1 MARVKLF
8 LAVILLVV
16 LAVAALVWASTSM
29 PGRSYRGLL
38 APAGDAQKALAA
50 DLRRDVEALCKNG
63 PRNIF
68 APASLR
74 AAAVYIERAFRAA
87 GYQVDEQEY
96 TVDNVVCQNL
106 GVEIRGSS
114 KAGEIVLIGAHYDS
128 VDDSPGADDNASG
141 VASLLALARRMRDAK
156 PARTIRFVAFTN
168 EEPPHFKTGFMGS
181 YRYAQRAKNRDEN
194 IVAMLSLESMGYYT
208 TGAKTQQYPP
218 PLDRLYPDTGDF
230 IAFAGN
236 LGSRE
241 LVRKCVEIFRAR
253 GNFPAEGAALPE
265 VIQEIGWSD
274 QWSFW
279 QFGGKGLMV
288 TDTALF
294 RNPNYHRA
302 SDTPETLDY
311 ARMARV
317 VDDLQPVIE
326 ELAR

>member
-1 MARVKLF
+1 MKLF
-8 LAVILLVV
+8 LVVLLLLV
-16 LAVAALVWASTSM
+16 LGIAGLLWASTSM

-38 APAGDAQKALAA
+38 APASDGQKALAA
-50 DLRRDVEALCKNG
+50 ELRRDVEALCKNG

-74 AAAVYIERAFRAA
+74 AAAVYVERAFRAA

-96 TVDNVVCQNL
+96 TVDDVVCQNL
-106 GVEIRGSS
+106 AVEVRGSS
-114 KAGEIVLIGAHYDS
+114 KADEIVIVGAHYDS

-141 VASLLALARRMRDAK
+141 VASMLALARRMRDAK
-156 PARTIRFVAFTN
+156 PARTLRFVAFTN
-168 EEPPHFKTGFMGS
+168 EEPPHFKTAFMGS
-181 YRYAQRAKNRDEN
+181 YRYARRAKERGET
-194 IVAMLSLESMGYYT
+194 IVAMLSLESMGYYQP
-208 TGAKTQQYPP
+208 GPKTQKYPP

-241 LVRKCVEIFRAR
+241 LVRKCVETFRAR

-265 VIQEIGWSD
+265 AIQEIGWSD

-294 RNPNYHRA
+294 RNPNYHRS

-311 ARMARV
+311 VRMARV

-326 ELAR
+326 ELAK

>member
-1 MARVKLF
+1 VKLV
-8 LAVILLVV
+8 LVVILLVV
-16 LAVAALVWASTSM
+16 LGVAALLWAATSM
-29 PGRSYRGLL
+29 PGRSYRGML
-38 APAGDAQKALAA
+38 APASDAQKGLAA
-50 DLRRDVEALCKNG
+50 ELRRDVEALCKNG

-87 GYQVDEQEY
+87 GYEVDEQEY
-96 TVDNVVCQNL
+96 TVDGVVCQNL
-106 GVEIRGSS
+106 AVEVRGSS
-114 KAGEIVLIGAHYDS
+114 KADEIVIVGAHYDS

-141 VASLLALARRMRDAK
+141 VASMLALARRMRDAR

-181 YRYAQRAKNRDEN
+181 YRYARRANERGEK
-194 IVAMLSLESMGYYT
+194 IVAMLSLESMGYFRS
-208 TGAKTQQYPP
+208 AAESQRYPP
-218 PLDRLYPDTGDF
+218 PLDRFYPDTGDF

-236 LGSRE
+236 LGSRD
-241 LVRKCVEIFRAR
+241 LVRKCVATFRAQ

-274 QWSFW
+274 QWAFW
-279 QFGGKGLMV
+279 QFGAKGLMV

-294 RNPNYHRA
+294 RNPNYHRPT
-302 SDTPETLDY
+302 DTPETLDY
-311 ARMARV
+311 ARIARV
-317 VDDLQPVIE
+317 VDDLGPVIE

>member
-1 MARVKLF
+1 MKL
-8 LAVILLVV
+8 LIAVVLLLL
-16 LAVAALVWASTSM
+16 LAVAALLWASTSM
-29 PGRSYRGLL
+29 PGRSYRGML
-38 APAGDAQKALAA
+38 APATDGQKALAA
-50 DLRRDVEALCKNG
+50 ELRRDVEALCKNG
-63 PRNIF
+63 PRNVF

-74 AAAVYIERAFRAA
+74 AAAVYIERAFRGA
-87 GYQVDEQEY
+87 GYGEVDEQEY
-96 TVDNVVCQNL
+96 TVDDVVCQNL
-106 GVEIRGSS
+106 AVEIRGSS
-114 KAGEIVLIGAHYDS
+114 KANEIIVIGAHYDS
-128 VDDSPGADDNASG
+128 VDESPGADDNASG
-141 VASLLALARRMRDAK
+141 VASMLALARRMRDAK

-168 EEPPHFKTGFMGS
+168 EEPPHFKTGAMGS
-181 YRYAQRAKNRDEN
+181 YRYARRANERNEK
-194 IVAMLSLESMGYYT
+194 IVAMLSLESMGYFA
-208 TGAKTQQYPP
+208 TGRNSQQYPP

-236 LGSRE
+236 LGSRD
-241 LVRKCVEIFRAR
+241 LVRRCVATFRAR

-279 QFGGKGLMV
+279 QFGGKGIMV

-311 ARMARV
+311 GRMARV
-317 VDDLQPVIE
+317 VGELEPVIE